1 MIALIYRKL
10 KKKMR
15 IICSA
20 EKLTRVNINLQLN
33 LETPFAFIIE
43 RSLREILGGISIYN
57 INPLLSKKATPI
69 TGKAEL
75 EEDGENLAIVLKN
88 IIEDK
93 NKAWN

>member
-1 MIALIYRKL
+1 M
-10 KKKMR
+10 
-15 IICSA
+15 
-20 EKLTRVNINLQLN
+20 QLN